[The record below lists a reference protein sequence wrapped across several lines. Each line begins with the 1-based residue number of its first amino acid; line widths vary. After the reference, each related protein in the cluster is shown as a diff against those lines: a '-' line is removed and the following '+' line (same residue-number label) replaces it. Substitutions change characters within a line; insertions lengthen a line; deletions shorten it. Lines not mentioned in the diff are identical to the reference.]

1 MARLP
6 FATREQFPE
15 QLWYVW
21 DKLGVDGEMPNIFRT
36 MGNNPYLVRGYVR
49 MGNALW
55 AACGLDMATRELAIL
70 RVAIEVH
77 NQYEWHQHVRIGRAA
92 GLADERIV
100 ALHHWRQS
108 DLFSPAEKAMLAY
121 VDAIV
126 ASDHPSKEV
135 HDALAAHFPA
145 ATVVGINLLT
155 AFYVMTAK
163 FLSGMEVETEGPFV
177 GWHLGLQQ

>member
-6 FATREQFPE
+6 FATRDQFPE

-21 DKLGVDGEMPNIFRT
+21 DKLAGDGEMPNIFRT
-36 MGNNPYLVRGYVR
+36 MGNNPHLVRGYVR

-55 AACGLDMATRELAIL
+55 AACGLDVATRELAIL
-70 RVAIEVH
+70 RVAILVH
-77 NQYEWHQHVRIGRAA
+77 SQYEWHQHVRIGRAA

-121 VDAIV
+121 ADAIV
-126 ASDHPSKEV
+126 ATDHPPQEM
-135 HDALAAHFPA
+135 HDGLAAHFPA
-145 ATVVGINLLT
+145 STVVGINLL
-155 AFYVMTAK
+155 AAYYVMTAK
-163 FLSGMEVETEGPFV
+163 FLTGMEVETEGPFV
-177 GWHLGLQQ
+177 GWHLQG